1 MHYYILAKT
10 VLQPIDLNYVK
21 NPLKAQNKSIS
32 QLEDVTL
39 MNSHLLIS
47 QQAITCSKSTIETL
61 EKGVKYVQR

>member
-39 MNSHLLIS
+39 MNSQL
-47 QQAITCSKSTIETL
+47 
-61 EKGVKYVQR
+61 